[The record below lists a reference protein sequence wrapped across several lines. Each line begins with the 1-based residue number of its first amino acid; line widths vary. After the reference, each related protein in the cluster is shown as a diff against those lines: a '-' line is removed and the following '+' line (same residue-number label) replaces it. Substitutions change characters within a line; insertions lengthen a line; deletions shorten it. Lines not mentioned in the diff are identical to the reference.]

1 MAGVNTAT
9 TGGYAYVYKWREGYY
24 KTTVTGSVNM
34 ISVKADYV
42 MWRLADIYLL
52 RAECYAKLDDSRA
65 KDDLNVIRRRAKA
78 TEYPAAGKAIFV
90 WRFSVS
96 VKKSYSMKDI
106 VTMMSY
112 VIIT

>member
-52 RAECYAKLDDSRA
+52 RAECT
-65 KDDLNVIRRRAKA
+65 LNWMILVLKMI
-78 TEYPAAGKAIFV
+78 
-90 WRFSVS
+90 
-96 VKKSYSMKDI
+96 
-106 VTMMSY
+106 
-112 VIIT
+112 